1 MYLVNGRLYTGSA
14 PCFYCGKNVGRDER
28 RIQWTGHEA
37 DILLHIPCALRL
49 VAGFTADLVTAENAP
64 LEQVVE
70 PGQGLAY
77 ITQLAANERA
87 RAKAVIERT
96 GGKVIEPGEK
106 R

>member
-1 MYLVNGRLYTGSA
+1 
-14 PCFYCGKNVGRDER
+14 
-28 RIQWTGHEA
+28 
-37 DILLHIPCALRL
+37 
-49 VAGFTADLVTAENAP
+49 
-64 LEQVVE
+64 VE